1 MTDAEF
7 ILFLVACGVGG
18 WTFGTVIVLASV
30 GMPDIRRRLSA
41 LERRD
46 GAGEKL
52 PPSQ

>member
-18 WTFGTVIVLASV
+18 WTFGIVIALKFLV
-30 GMPDIRRRLSA
+30 MPDIRRRLSA

-46 GAGEKL
+46 GAGEKEGE
-52 PPSQ
+52 